1 VEKPYA
7 SAAARNA
14 APIAGVLRHELRA
27 CSTVFEIG
35 SGTGQH
41 AVSFAAALPGVT
53 WQTSDLRQSHDAI
66 RAWIADAGLE
76 NVLPPWDFDVLTA
89 ETPSGRYDAVFS
101 ANTAHIMSYK
111 AVCRMFEISGAM
123 LGDPGV
129 FCLYGPFSRGGS
141 FSTQSNAA
149 FDASLRTRNAA
160 MGIRD
165 LDDLQDLGRQNG
177 MELVRT
183 YAMPANNLLTV
194 WTGRASSCR

>member
-1 VEKPYA
+1 M
-7 SAAARNA
+7 
-14 APIAGVLRHELRA
+14 
-27 CSTVFEIG
+27 FEIG

-111 AVCRMFEISGAM
+111 AVCRMFEITGAM